1 MPTCEIRIAHQDQIT
16 ARDLELHLRADGIMA
31 GESQTGVHRLES
43 GEWVA
48 HLCLPAGTHA
58 VEARWFD
65 QSADLYSEW
74 SAPVDYPAPTYV
86 PEPGGVALLLGVM
99 VLVWVGGKR

>member
-1 MPTCEIRIAHQDQIT
+1 MPTCELRLAHQDQIAT
-16 ARDLELHLRADGIMA
+16 RNLELHLRTDGVMA
-31 GESQTGVHRLES
+31 GESQTGVQQLAS

-48 HLCLPAGTHA
+48 HVCLAPGTHTI
-58 VEARWFD
+58 EARWFD
-65 QSADLYSEW
+65 PADEMHSEW